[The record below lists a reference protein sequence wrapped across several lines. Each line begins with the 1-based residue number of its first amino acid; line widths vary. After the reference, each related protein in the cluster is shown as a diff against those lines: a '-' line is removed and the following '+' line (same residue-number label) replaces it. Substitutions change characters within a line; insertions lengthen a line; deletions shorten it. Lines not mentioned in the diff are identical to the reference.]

1 MEIMGGDRPDRTS
14 DKSKFM
20 SQKMIDISVL
30 RGGNSL
36 KRYLKKNNPLKF
48 QHYVG
53 EARAIQM
60 FSLVHAMEVVDSL
73 LKGD

>member
-1 MEIMGGDRPDRTS
+1 MEIMGVNRPDRTI

-36 KRYLKKNNPLKF
+36 KNIEKTTKN
-48 QHYVG
+48 HYYKPYYWVD
-53 EARAIQM
+53 EFIPYY
-60 FSLVHAMEVVDSL
+60 MEIMGV
-73 LKGD
+73 